1 MSVLSD
7 SRDFLETP
15 DNKGAPVESFSLQD
29 EAFKINHMA
38 FLEGMGQDRPQ
49 TSQEPAAEAN
59 WPLLPQA
66 VDFGPPEFKLDIAGQ
81 NKAQDA
87 AAAVTYHWH
96 IPTDRISWS
105 GNAPSLLGVSPDC
118 ISTGKAFASLLDNQ
132 NFTSRYDA
140 VMRTKAIDAGEGVS
154 FEIEYML
161 RPGGRDSNETM
172 WAEDTG
178 KWFADA
184 RGYPTDVYG
193 IMRKANERH
202 TRDQHMN
209 FLSNCDPLTGMM
221 NRNRMQDALGEAIT
235 VAVSEKSPGAFAILA
250 INNLDVMNEAYGF
263 EVADEVVVALGQ
275 RLRHVMRLGDG
286 IARYSGSK
294 FGIILN
300 SCRPEELIFALERF
314 MRAVRD
320 SVIETRHGPVWALLS
335 IGAVSLPALGDT
347 AAKAIAHAEEAL
359 SESFRLPSDGYVVYT
374 SSEERKTQRLLNAR
388 CATEIVECLQN
399 GVFKL
404 AYQPIYDA
412 TTGDVILHE
421 ALLRMA
427 DNTGAMITAGHLVP
441 IAERLGLIR
450 LIDRAVLQLAL
461 STLQVY
467 PEARL
472 SVNISATTANDPRWN
487 IQLIDMI
494 AAASELAPRLVIE
507 LTETSKLG
515 DLDTSHTFLTALQ
528 RHGCGVALDDFGA
541 GYTSYRNLTQLPLT
555 MIKLDG
561 SFCVDITQ
569 KTDNQIFV
577 KSMVDL
583 ARSFGLKLVAEW
595 VENESDAE
603 MLRTLGVDYLQ
614 GNYFGEASV
623 EAPWAAQVHRSFAI
637 ENGAATTNNIAPSTF
652 MGGQSE
658 AAPETNPAFAPADEV
673 SPAMAEFEHVPTE
686 IVDMPTTDQPA
697 EPATLDVAMPSQVA
711 SAAQPDID
719 DWSLQTATDESLGL
733 LNSILAEFSA
743 ALNPSGQQPE
753 AVKLAS

>member
-1 MSVLSD
+1 MSALSD
-7 SRDFLETP
+7 SRDFLESP
-15 DNKGAPVESFSLQD
+15 DNHGAPFEGFSLQD
-29 EAFKINHMA
+29 EAF
-38 FLEGMGQDRPQ
+38 Q
-49 TSQEPAAEAN
+49 TSHLTFGEAAPKPFDPAN
-59 WPLLPQA
+59 WPSVPFGNTEP

-81 NKAQDA
+81 DRAQDA

-105 GNAPSLLGVSPDC
+105 GNAPSLLAVSPVYL
-118 ISTGKAFASLLDNQ
+118 STGKAFASLLDNQ

-140 VMRTKAIDAGEGVS
+140 VMHTKSIDAGEGVG

-161 RPGGRDSNETM
+161 RPDGRDSDAAM
-172 WAEDTG
+172 WVEDTG

-184 RGYPTDVYG
+184 KGNPMDVYG

-202 TRDQHMN
+202 TRDQHMS

-300 SCRPEELIFALERF
+300 SCKPEELNFALERF

-374 SSEERKTQRLLNAR
+374 TSEERQTQRLLNAR

-399 GVFKL
+399 GLFKL

-412 TTGDVILHE
+412 VTGELILHE

-450 LIDRAVLQLAL
+450 LIDRAVLQMAL

-467 PEARL
+467 PQAKL

-487 IQLIDMI
+487 VQLIDMI
-494 AAASELAPRLVIE
+494 AAARELAPRLVIE
-507 LTETSKLG
+507 LTETSELG
-515 DLDTSHTFLTALQ
+515 DLDTSHAFLTALQ
-528 RHGCGVALDDFGA
+528 HHGCGVALDDFGA
-541 GYTSYRNLTQLPLT
+541 GYTSYRNLMQLPLS

-561 SFCVDITQ
+561 SFCVDIAHN
-569 KTDNQIFV
+569 TDNQIFV
-577 KSMVDL
+577 KSMVNL

-595 VENESDAE
+595 VENAADAQ
-603 MLRTLGVDYLQ
+603 MLRNLDVDYLQ

-623 EAPWAAQVHRSFAI
+623 VAPWAIRSQPSFAI
-637 ENGAATTNNIAPSTF
+637 DESSAAIDSTSHSNLPPRVDELGNHPIHANALTV
-652 MGGQSE
+652 M
-658 AAPETNPAFAPADEV
+658 APEAISQHVMAIADEEM
-673 SPAMAEFEHVPTE
+673 SLDGTPHGQPG
-686 IVDMPTTDQPA
+686 TDL
-697 EPATLDVAMPSQVA
+697 ATLQV
-711 SAAQPDID
+711 S
-719 DWSLQTATDESLGL
+719 SEENLGL
-733 LNSILAEFSA
+733 LKSVLAELSA
-743 ALNPSGQQPE
+743 ALLPHSQQPE
-753 AVKLAS
+753 KTRLAS